1 MSNQQKSEY
10 GFDTLR
16 LKAGYQSNEHNYAV
30 SVPIYQTTSFD
41 FRDVEHAKA
50 LFGLRELGNLYTRV
64 GNPTVAVLEQR
75 VAALD
80 GASGA
85 IALASGMAAIS

>member
-10 GFDTLR
+10 RFDTLR

-41 FRDVEHAKA
+41 FRDV
-50 LFGLRELGNLYTRV
+50 
-64 GNPTVAVLEQR
+64 
-75 VAALD
+75 
-80 GASGA
+80 
-85 IALASGMAAIS
+85 